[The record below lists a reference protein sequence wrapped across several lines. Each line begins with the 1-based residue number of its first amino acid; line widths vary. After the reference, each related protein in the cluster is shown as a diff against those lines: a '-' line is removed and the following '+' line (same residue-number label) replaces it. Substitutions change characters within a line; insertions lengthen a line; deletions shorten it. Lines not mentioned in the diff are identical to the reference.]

1 LLDVIQVHHDGGYCE
16 RCAALREGIIAWIHT
31 RRDPSCGAES
41 LPLDGASRN
50 KTTKMRVIE
59 SALGEPIELLLVGQS
74 VGQAAKKLGL
84 NKGTVSTWRRWLGL
98 K

>member
-1 LLDVIQVHHDGGYCE
+1 MLFKFTMTAVTVNAALPSGRESLLGFTRDVIRPVV
-16 RCAALREGIIAWIHT
+16 R
-31 RRDPSCGAES
+31 S
-41 LPLDGASRN
+41 LSRLDGASRN